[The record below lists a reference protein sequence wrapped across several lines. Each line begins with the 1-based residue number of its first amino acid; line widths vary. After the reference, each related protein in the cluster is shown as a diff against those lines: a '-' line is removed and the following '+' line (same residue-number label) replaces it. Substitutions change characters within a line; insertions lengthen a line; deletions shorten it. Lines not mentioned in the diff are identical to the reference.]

1 MRKLFLVP
9 RQYIFVVNQKTD
21 LHEHLA
27 CENKKILTLMPL
39 KSQVRL
45 RLARVR
51 FLTGHFAWIFNY
63 FLQTI
68 FLAKAVIWFISL
80 TREFAA
86 TQTYGIKVVT
96 RIVWL
101 MAKSRQFLLWKNQK
115 TVLHEHLACENKKI
129 LTLMTLKSQV
139 HLRLARVRFLTGH
152 FAWIFNYFFQTIFLA
167 KAVIWLFRWQ
177 EKRIC
182 RYTRVRNKK
191 SF

>member
-1 MRKLFLVP
+1 
-9 RQYIFVVNQKTD
+9 
-21 LHEHLA
+21 
-27 CENKKILTLMPL
+27 MPL

-68 FLAKAVIWFISL
+68 FLAKAVIWFCFTDEGICRY
-80 TREFAA
+80 TRVRNKSRNTLA
-86 TQTYGIKVVT
+86 
-96 RIVWL
+96 WL
-101 MAKSRQFLLWKNQK
+101 VAKSRQFLLWKNQK
-115 TVLHEHLACENKKI
+115 TVLHEHLAYENKKI
-129 LTLMTLKSQV
+129 ITLMPLKSQV
-139 HLRLARVRFLTGH
+139 RLRLARMRFLTGH
-152 FAWIFNYFFQTIFLA
+152 FAWIFGYFLQMIFLA
-167 KAVIWLFRWQ
+167 NAVIWLFRWQ